1 MSTVETADAPEKRSD
16 LAKRANKS
24 SVVAILLGLTLSP
37 LAYYYVG
44 NTKLAIIN
52 LLTLNYLALGFIAV
66 PIHVYKMIRDAE
78 AEANE
83 PSEIAHR

>member
-1 MSTVETADAPEKRSD
+1 MNTIETADAPTEPSD
-16 LAKRANKS
+16 LERRADKS

-52 LLTLNYLALGFIAV
+52 LLTLNYLTLGFIAV
-66 PIHVYKMIRDAE
+66 PIHAYKMIRDAE
-78 AEANE
+78 VEVVE
-83 PSEIAHR
+83 SEMGHQ